1 MRNRPPP
8 EAPRRDAAFGERQ
21 ASAAETNRISYES
34 LSRDCRSAAPRGTL
48 HGVVKRH
55 LLFQLS
61 DLHLVRDGR
70 LQSGADPLS
79 NLDRAI
85 DLIAASPS
93 RPEGIL
99 LSGDLADGGD
109 PAAYRLLRER
119 VERLSAVTGARAVF
133 LPGNHDDRDAFRRH
147 LLGAEAPD
155 GDALPI
161 DQVHWFGE
169 LRVISLDTVIPGVD
183 DGALSEAQLSWL
195 RDELATPAPDG
206 TVLALHH
213 PPISSPIRSMA
224 GMALA
229 HPERLAGAIEGSDV
243 CLVVAGHNHHA
254 SAGALGTVPAWVGPA
269 LSYRADALVEDRY
282 VSLPGSAF
290 TRIDV
295 VDRRPLVTF
304 VPVPL

>member
-1 MRNRPPP
+1 V
-8 EAPRRDAAFGERQ
+8 
-21 ASAAETNRISYES
+21 S
-34 LSRDCRSAAPRGTL
+34 
-48 HGVVKRH
+48 RH

-61 DLHLVRDGR
+61 DLHLVAAGWLRPGV
-70 LQSGADPLS
+70 DPLE

-85 DLIAASPS
+85 ELIVTSPS
-93 RPEGIL
+93 RPDGVL
-99 LSGDLADGGD
+99 LTGDLADTGD
-109 PAAYRLLRER
+109 ATAYGLLLER
-119 VERLSAVTGARAVF
+119 VERLSAATGAGAVF
-133 LPGNHDDRDAFRRH
+133 IPGNHDERATFGRR
-147 LLGAEAPD
+147 LLGREQPD
-155 GDALPI
+155 GSDTPI

-183 DGALSEAQLSWL
+183 DGRLRDEQLSFL

-213 PPISSPIRSMA
+213 PPVSSPIRSLA

-229 HPERLAGAIEGSDV
+229 HPEGLADVISGTDV

-254 SAGALGTVPAWVGPA
+254 SAGMLGQVPVWVGPA
-269 LSYRADALVEDRY
+269 LSYRCDVLVEDEY
-282 VSLPGSAF
+282 VGLPGSAF

-295 VDRRPLVTF
+295 IDHEPLVTV